1 MKASSTF
8 KHYLLIHLL
17 YFTFLTLFSYDFSNT
32 IFRPANVMSCYELN
46 EQNGVEYDKVY
57 DFKEESE
64 ELDYVIEE
72 FWKFE
77 NHHNQNLEETKKVS

>member
-1 MKASSTF
+1 
-8 KHYLLIHLL
+8 
-17 YFTFLTLFSYDFSNT
+17 
-32 IFRPANVMSCYELN
+32 MSCYELN